1 MGLVQN
7 DFISLDLFKDE
18 IIAINSN
25 NSVSF
30 IPLNE
35 DVSLAVVQKFGS
47 QFQHVASNAPL
58 IVPTIHFEIQR
69 VDCQVANHSVWSC
82 SC

>member
-1 MGLVQN
+1 MRVVQN

-35 DVSLAVVQKFGS
+35 DVSLAVVQKFW
-47 QFQHVASNAPL
+47 FPIPTCASNAPL

-69 VDCQVANHSVWSC
+69 VDCQVANHSVWSR